1 MLLVKIKNKK
11 MRNYI
16 LPIITAVVIFS
27 SCGGEKT
34 ASLSDLKLQQ
44 AELKTQLAESE
55 KNINNESDAFKNYAL
70 QAKLQPEIEKLE
82 QQLKTQTGGQKYKQK
97 HKKYDIKWT

>member
-44 AELKTQLAESE
+44 AELKTQLAEVSSQIA
-55 KNINNESDAFKNYAL
+55 KFCKHNL
-70 QAKLQPEIEKLE
+70 Q
-82 QQLKTQTGGQKYKQK
+82 
-97 HKKYDIKWT
+97 

>member
-44 AELKTQLAESE
+44 A
-55 KNINNESDAFKNYAL
+55 
-70 QAKLQPEIEKLE
+70 
-82 QQLKTQTGGQKYKQK
+82 
-97 HKKYDIKWT
+97 